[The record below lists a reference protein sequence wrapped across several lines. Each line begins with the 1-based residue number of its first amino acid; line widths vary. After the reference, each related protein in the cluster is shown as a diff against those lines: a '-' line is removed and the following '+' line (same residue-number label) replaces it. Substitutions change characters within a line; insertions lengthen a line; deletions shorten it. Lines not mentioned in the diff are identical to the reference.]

1 MSMNKQWLR
10 QCALGAVVFSLF
22 FPPSA
27 KAAED
32 LMVVSPVAFASTT
45 QFSESLMSLSG
56 ISEQLGMP
64 FGGETSAIETVV
76 DLMLQSAGRYR
87 DNKMVLYV
95 TGIGKFN
102 GAMMFVE
109 EAPGRVRVFNPHL
122 RFPATDKSLA
132 LACNQLM
139 EAHGIVGKP
148 PRQPRN
154 GTYFTSGAK
163 PYEGEITVTI
173 ENGSFSMNI
182 VYPPDLPIE
191 KHLNFKPPEETPEQ
205 YEQRKARDII
215 ARAERFFGPAQV
227 VETEDGT
234 IQSVPPKRIDVRTQ
248 LPVPWPEGEEPP
260 QTR

>member
-32 LMVVSPVAFASTT
+32 LMFVSPVAFASTT

-56 ISEQLGMP
+56 TSEQLGMP

-76 DLMLQSAGRYR
+76 DLMLQSAGRYQ

-132 LACNQLM
+132 LACSQLM
-139 EAHGIVGKP
+139 ESHGIVGKP

-173 ENGSFSMNI
+173 ENGSFSMKI

-205 YEQRKARDII
+205 YEQRKAGDII
-215 ARAERFFGPAQV
+215 ARAEPFFGPAQV